1 MTHPKK
7 WYIPVTK
14 ENHAELNRWRLS
26 KRTLEASK
34 WDEDFVPG
42 SVLVSEH
49 PSDGSYFYTNKY
61 LRMAQ
66 SLDNYPTCGYQEITL
81 EQFRQITNPQPMTHP
96 EHWCIEA
103 TKENFSELK
112 AWWEENA
119 DTDFDFQVGYT
130 LMSEHPHDPS
140 KYYAGY
146 IKYCIEEYPQFVE
159 ITLEQFRQITNPQPV
174 KHPEHWCIEATK
186 ENFLELK
193 AWWGENANTN
203 FHFKVGHTLMSDH
216 PYDES
221 KYYSGS
227 IAQWLDNH
235 PQFTEITL
243 EQFRQITNSNQTQTT
258 MSKSIR
264 ISRELLNEYYNAAT
278 IPQKEYLT
286 EHFKLDGTTTV
297 EAIRGLHDMACG
309 GWKPRI
315 KKNHP
320 DCFPED
326 SKYFDFS
333 RYVRNKS
340 WSFVSK
346 EVCESLGL
354 VTDFIQVRNNSSNL
368 ETHHRS
374 FFLSSEYK
382 WELKFDE
389 GAMVLIPT
397 KKS

>member
-1 MTHPKK
+1 MTHPK
-7 WYIPVTK
+7 
-14 ENHAELNRWRLS
+14 
-26 KRTLEASK
+26 
-34 WDEDFVPG
+34 
-42 SVLVSEH
+42 
-49 PSDGSYFYTNKY
+49 
-61 LRMAQ
+61 
-66 SLDNYPTCGYQEITL
+66 
-81 EQFRQITNPQPMTHP
+81 
-96 EHWCIEA
+96 HWCIEA
-103 TKENFSELK
+103 TNENFSELY
-112 AWWEENA
+112 AWWKKS
-119 DTDFDFQVGYT
+119 VGDSYNGFRVGRT
-130 LMSEHPHDPS
+130 LMSQHPKDES
-140 KYYAGY
+140 QYYAGD
-146 IKYCIEEYPQFVE
+146 IKHCIADYPQFVE
-159 ITLEQFRQITNPQPV
+159 ITLEQFREITNF
-174 KHPEHWCIEATK
+174 
-186 ENFLELK
+186 N
-193 AWWGENANTN
+193 
-203 FHFKVGHTLMSDH
+203 
-216 PYDES
+216 Y
-221 KYYSGS
+221 
-227 IAQWLDNH
+227 
-235 PQFTEITL
+235 
-243 EQFRQITNSNQTQTT
+243 TQTT
-258 MSKSIR
+258 MTKSIQ

>member
-1 MTHPKK
+1 MKHPKK
-7 WYIPVTK
+7 WYIPVTE
-14 ENHAELNRWRLS
+14 ENQAELERWRQSVATGHRSHQLRPKLDILLS
-26 KRTLEASK
+26 KHIK
-34 WDEDFVPG
+34 
-42 SVLVSEH
+42 
-49 PSDGSYFYTNKY
+49 DGSYYY
-61 LRMAQ
+61 AS
-66 SLDNYPTCGYQEITL
+66 SLEGFKDDPDYNDYQEITL
-81 EQFRQITNPQPMTHP
+81 EQFRQITNSQPMKQP
-96 EHWCIEA
+96 KHWCIEA
-103 TKENFSELK
+103 TEENFEELYV
-112 AWWEENA
+112 WWKKNVSGRYYYFE
-119 DTDFDFQVGYT
+119 VGCT
-130 LMSEHPHDPS
+130 LMSNHLH
-140 KYYAGY
+140 
-146 IKYCIEEYPQFVE
+146 
-159 ITLEQFRQITNPQPV
+159 
-174 KHPEHWCIEATK
+174 
-186 ENFLELK
+186 
-193 AWWGENANTN
+193 
-203 FHFKVGHTLMSDH
+203 
-216 PYDES
+216 DES

-227 IAQWLDNH
+227 VAQCLFEY
-235 PQFTEITL
+235 PQFVEITL